1 MSHYYESSFWV
12 IIKHHHYRSLFLSHE
27 LWLVNSKRQPS
38 KVAHE
43 ATPPK
48 AKKKKKKPSKKPNK
62 PPKIVS
68 RKVVIVDPDGNE
80 LSLDDAL
87 KYGYIDENNYKE
99 LKEQENEYDEE
110 K

>member
-1 MSHYYESSFWV
+1 MFLLDR
-12 IIKHHHYRSLFLSHE
+12 ISLTSAK
-27 LWLVNSKRQPS
+27 VSTIT
-38 KVAHE
+38 KVATE
-43 ATPPK
+43 EPK
-48 AKKKKKKPSKKPNK
+48 PKKKKKKPSKKPNK

-87 KYGYIDENNYKE
+87 KYGYIDENNYAE
-99 LKEQENEYDEE
+99 LKEQENEYDE

>member
-1 MSHYYESSFWV
+1 MEYF
-12 IIKHHHYRSLFLSHE
+12 SLFERISFTSPKLSTIT
-27 LWLVNSKRQPS
+27 Q
-38 KVAHE
+38 VATE
-43 ATPPK
+43 EPK
-48 AKKKKKKPSKKPNK
+48 PKKKKKKPSKKPNK

-87 KYGYIDENNYKE
+87 KYGYIDENNYAE
-99 LKEQENEYDEE
+99 LKEQENEYDE

>member
-1 MSHYYESSFWV
+1 MSH
-12 IIKHHHYRSLFLSHE
+12 HHESLFLSHE
-27 LWLVNSKRQPS
+27 WVWLINSRRQPS